1 MQPKK
6 SFVAL
11 APGPIKFNIKSYERP
26 GFTEEEIKEIKEAF
40 DIFDEDGGGEIDPR
54 ELKTVMASLG
64 FAADEQLLNNLIEI
78 AQTNKKDGKI
88 DFDEFLDLMTVR
100 LSDIKSKENLK
111 EVFDLLKPNEKG
123 CLELESLKQ
132 ICREVGENIDENE
145 LNEML
150 KRADFDKDDMVNFED
165 FYKIITYQK

>member
-1 MQPKK
+1 MLPKK
-6 SFVAL
+6 SIA
-11 APGPIKFNIKSYERP
+11 APPGPNKIFNIKSYERP
-26 GFTEEEIKEIKEAF
+26 GFTEDEIKEIKEAF

-64 FAADEQLLNNLIEI
+64 FATDEQLLNNLIDI
-78 AQTNKKDGKI
+78 AQTNKNDGKI

-100 LSDIKSKENLK
+100 LSDIKSRENLK
-111 EVFDLLKPNEKG
+111 EVFDLLKPNDKG
-123 CLELESLKQ
+123 CLELESLKE
-132 ICREVGENIDENE
+132 ICREVGEIIDENE

-165 FYKIITYQK
+165 FFKIITYQK